1 LRRSVSEGRP
11 MSLPNCRRLLHRC
24 LADVGAGVGDRHRT
38 ERALCAIYLRFQ
50 PFRSETRH
58 ALRRVRL

>member
-1 LRRSVSEGRP
+1 